1 MNISRLRS
9 LSLIKFYSNETLVE
23 GINLALKHR
32 LYISGWCLSEDLT
45 RARKEANRL
54 EHKDFFSLA
63 LYFKNDV
70 PIALCFRQG
79 RGLQAFCKKSE
90 RKKGYAAKC
99 VQHMKKH
106 VEFALK
112 AGSGVE
118 GSLTFWAKMDVQAY

>member
-9 LSLIKFYSNETLVE
+9 LSLIKLYSNETLVE

-32 LYISGWCLSEDLT
+32 LYISGWCLSVCLVW
-45 RARKEANRL
+45 ARKEANRL
-54 EHKDFFSLA
+54 GHKDYFSLA
-63 LYFKNDV
+63 LYFKDDV

-99 VQHMKKH
+99 VQHIKKH
-106 VEFALK
+106 VDGEVSAR
-112 AGSGVE
+112 SGVE

>member
-9 LSLIKFYSNETLVE
+9 LSLIKLYSNETLVE

-32 LYISGWCLSEDLT
+32 LYISGWCLSKDLVW
-45 RARKEANRL
+45 ARKEPTPL
-54 EHKDFFSLA
+54 GHKDYFSLA
-63 LYFKNDV
+63 LYFKDDV
-70 PIALCFRQG
+70 PIALCFRKG

-106 VEFALK
+106 IDGEASAVY
-112 AGSGVE
+112 GVE
-118 GSLTFWAKMDVQAY
+118 GSLTFWAKMGVEAH